1 VTGSIIQGQSVGA
14 IKAAVIGTLGL
25 ALSAWAAP
33 ASALPHAAMPVS
45 VSSAA
50 PELLLLIRHHHHHG
64 HWRHRRSHGPRGD
77 EPEAAL
83 PGAAAPA
90 ATASPPESGEPSLQA
105 VPGRASRGSGSSR
118 PAIRWVDPEKQTR

>member
-14 IKAAVIGTLGL
+14 IKAAVIGALGL

-50 PELLLLIRHHHHHG
+50 PELLLIRHHHHHG
-64 HWRHRRSHGPRGD
+64 HWRHRRSHGPGGD